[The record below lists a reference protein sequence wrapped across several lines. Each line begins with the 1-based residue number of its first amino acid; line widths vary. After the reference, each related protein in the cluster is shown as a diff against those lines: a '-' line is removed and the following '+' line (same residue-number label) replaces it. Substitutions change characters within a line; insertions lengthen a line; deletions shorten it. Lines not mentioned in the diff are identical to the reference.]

1 MAVPCIVVFSSCCTC
16 RGVAAGAVRT
26 GNYNFPDVRPAL
38 DHYLS
43 RPALS
48 LPPLDVL
55 EADHLVYKVGPS
67 EPPSAP
73 QLLDGL
79 LMAGRQLIASAQAAL
94 ERP

>member
-1 MAVPCIVVFSSCCTC
+1 MLQKT
-16 RGVAAGAVRT
+16 
-26 GNYNFPDVRPAL
+26 L

-48 LPPLDVL
+48 PPPLDESARQNLASAQRSLQGLAAVLDVL
-55 EADHLVYKVGPS
+55 EADHFVYKVGPS
-67 EPPSAP
+67 ELPSAP
-73 QLLDGL
+73 QLVDGL